1 MRVVDPFAIDTPS
14 PRLVQQNTET
24 TKHDERATYRPTYV
38 LLVQCFL
45 DLTDQLTNYVPSV
58 TQLFDAI
65 PEFAVWLSNVK
76 Y

>member
-24 TKHDERATYRPTYV
+24 TKHDECATNRSTYMF
-38 LLVQCFL
+38 LVQRLL

>member
-24 TKHDERATYRPTYV
+24 TKHDECATYRSTYM
-38 LLVQCFL
+38 LLVQRLL

>member
-24 TKHDERATYRPTYV
+24 TKDDERATYRSTYM
-38 LLVQCFL
+38 LLVQSLL